1 MKKVLILMF
10 LCIIVVAALCS
21 CGTIKGLHTCV
32 GYEMVALEPTCGE
45 DGEMFLVCETCF
57 DVLDRYPIPATG
69 EHTFG
74 EKIYEEGDYKRCEPR
89 NYTQHCTICGQKK
102 TGFGAPNDHSY
113 EKTETVNPTCTDEG
127 YTVYTCKDCGFSK
140 KQSLAKIPHQYSE
153 EYQYD
158 ETHHWV
164 SCQTCGEPGE
174 KQLHTEGDNECCDTC
189 GAKLE
194 FTPGLTYTL
203 SDDGTYA
210 ILVRYYGESKTV
222 RIAEEYKG
230 VPVTHIGNHA
240 FSREAHRVILTK
252 NITHIGENAFYVSNV
267 KTIENMDNVVY
278 VGKGAFKSCYSLA
291 LTELPKKLEYIGE
304 DAFASCVS
312 LQISYIPDSV
322 TYIGN
327 DAFSSCNSITDLTIG
342 SGVES
347 ILEYTFENCLNL
359 GKVVIG
365 ESVVTV
371 SAHAFKSSGIKE
383 IIFSDATEVI
393 GEMAFLN
400 CRNLESVHF
409 GSSIKTIGYKAFSSC
424 EKLINITLS
433 PENENYCLQDGALY
447 TKNLDT
453 FVLYPSASKREKFV
467 IADGTVTIAA
477 GAFSNVSLSEVVI
490 PDSTRTIGEDAF
502 IYCKNLTSVTM
513 GKNVTDIGRGA
524 FASCYALT
532 DITLT
537 NGLTTIGSGAFSH
550 TAITSITIP
559 GTVHTISMNAF
570 WHCPSL
576 TSVTLCEGIVVIDVE
591 AFAWAPIKEI
601 VIPDSVEIIER
612 RAFESCNELTAIVI
626 GKGVKTI
633 ETSAFNGC
641 YNSDKYYRGSEEDW
655 NNITISNRDFD
666 TLDTSRL
673 YFYSETK
680 PAGEG
685 KFWHYDEDGKPVK
698 W

>member
-1 MKKVLILMF
+1 M
-10 LCIIVVAALCS
+10 VAALSS
-21 CGTIKGLHTCV
+21 CDTIYGLHTCT
-32 GYEMVALEPTCGE
+32 GEELVALEPSCGE
-45 DGEMFLVCETCF
+45 EGEKFIVCTTCYH
-57 DVLDRYPIPATG
+57 VMDRTIIPATG
-69 EHTFG
+69 EHSYG
-74 EKIYEEGDYKRCEPR
+74 EKVYVEGDFKDCEPR
-89 NYTQHCTICGQKK
+89 DYAQYCTICGHKK
-102 TGFGAPNDHSY
+102 ISFGAPKSHNY
-113 EKTETVNPTCTDEG
+113 ERTEIVHPTCTDEG
-127 YTVYTCKDCGFSK
+127 YTVHTCRDCGYK
-140 KQSLAKIPHQYSE
+140 KTNTLEKTAHQYGE

-164 SCQTCGEPGE
+164 SCQTCGEPGK
-174 KQLHTEGDNECCDTC
+174 KQLHTEGDNESCGTC

-194 FTPGLTYTL
+194 STPGLSYTL

-210 ILVRYYGESKTV
+210 ILVSYFGESKTV

-230 VPVTHIGNHA
+230 VPVTHIGDYA
-240 FSREAHRVILTK
+240 FSSNANRVILTK
-252 NITHIGENAFYVSNV
+252 NITHIGRSAFYVSNV

-278 VGKGAFKSCYSLA
+278 IGNGAFRTCYSLA
-291 LTELPKKLEYIGE
+291 LTELPKNLEYIGE
-304 DAFASCVS
+304 DAFTNCSS

-322 TYIGN
+322 TYIGSG
-327 DAFSSCNSITDLTIG
+327 AFSSCNSITDLTIG

-347 ILEYTFENCLNL
+347 ILEYTFENCHKL

-371 SAHAFKSSGIKE
+371 SAHAFESSYIKE
-383 IIFSDATEVI
+383 IVFSDATEVI
-393 GEMAFLN
+393 GDMAFLN
-400 CRNLESVHF
+400 CRNLESVHL

-477 GAFSNVSLSEVVI
+477 GAFSAGATSNGSLSEVVI
-490 PDSTRTIGEDAF
+490 PDSTRTIGEEAF

-532 DITLT
+532 DITLP
-537 NGLTTIGSGAFSH
+537 NGLTTIGQGAFSH

-612 RAFESCNELTAIVI
+612 RAFESCKELTAIVI

-655 NNITISNRDFD
+655 NNITISNRDFT

-685 KFWHYDEDGKPVK
+685 KFWHYDKDGKPVK

>member
-1 MKKVLILMF
+1 MKKILISIFICL
-10 LCIIVVAALCS
+10 IALLALSS
-21 CGTIKGLHTCV
+21 CQYIWGLHTCE
-32 GYEMVALEPTCGE
+32 GEELVALEPTCGE
-45 DGEMFLVCETCF
+45 DGEIFIVCNTCF
-57 DVLDRYPIPATG
+57 NVMERYSVPATG
-69 EHTFG
+69 EHSYG
-74 EKIYEEGDYKRCEPR
+74 EKIYVEGDFKDCEPR
-89 NYTQHCTICGQKK
+89 DYAQYCTVCGHKK
-102 TGFGAPNDHSY
+102 ISFGAPKSHNY
-113 EKTETVNPTCTDEG
+113 ERTEIVHPTCTDKG
-127 YTVYTCKDCGFSK
+127 YEIRTCRDCGAK
-140 KQSLAKIPHQYSE
+140 KTNILETVAHQYSE
-153 EYQYD
+153 EYQFDDTY
-158 ETHHWV
+158 HWNA
-164 SCQTCGEPGE
+164 CTMCGEPGN
-174 KQLHTEGDNECCDTC
+174 KVKHFEGDNESCATC
-189 GAKLE
+189 GMHLE
-194 FTPGLTYTL
+194 FTPGLTYRL

-210 ILVRYYGESKTV
+210 ILIRYFGESKTV
-222 RIAEEYKG
+222 RIAEEYMG
-230 VPVTHIGNHA
+230 VPVTHIGDHS
-240 FSREAHRVILTK
+240 FSSIAHKVILTD
-252 NITHIGENAFYVSNV
+252 NITHIGEMAFYTADVHV
-267 KTIENMDNVVY
+267 IENMDNVVY
-278 VGKGAFKSCYSLA
+278 IGKNAFRTCYSLT
-291 LTELPKKLEYIGE
+291 LTELPSKLEYIGE
-304 DAFASCVS
+304 EAFASCMN
-312 LQISYIPDSV
+312 LKITYIPDSV
-322 TYIGN
+322 TYIGGG
-327 DAFSSCNSITDLTIG
+327 AFSSCNSITDLTIG
-342 SGVES
+342 SGVEC
-347 ILEYTFENCLNL
+347 IPEYAFDSCLNL
-359 GKVVIG
+359 GKVVMG

-371 SAHAFKSSGIKE
+371 SEHAFEMSGIKE

-393 GEMAFLN
+393 GDMAFLN

-409 GSSIKTIGYKAFSSC
+409 GSSIKTIGYKAFSIC

-453 FVLYPSASKREKFV
+453 FVLYPSASQREKFV

-477 GAFSNVSLSEVVI
+477 GAFSNASLSEVVI
-490 PDSTRTIGEDAF
+490 PDSTKTIGEEAF
-502 IYCKNLTSVTM
+502 IYCKNLTTVTM

-524 FASCYALT
+524 FSSCYALT
-532 DITLT
+532 DITLPS
-537 NGLTTIGSGAFSH
+537 GLTTIGSSAFSH

-559 GTVHTISMNAF
+559 GTVHTISTNAF

-633 ETSAFNGC
+633 ETSAFNYC

-655 NNITISNRDFD
+655 NNITISNRDFT

-680 PAGEG
+680 PEGEG

>member
-1 MKKVLILMF
+1 M
-10 LCIIVVAALCS
+10 AALCS
-21 CGTIKGLHTCV
+21 CGTIKGLHTCE

-45 DGEMFLVCETCF
+45 EGEMFLVCETCL

-74 EKIYEEGDYKRCEPR
+74 EKIYEDGDYKRCEPR

-102 TGFGAPNDHSY
+102 TGFGAPNAHSY

-140 KQSLAKIPHQYSE
+140 KQSLAKTPHQYSE

-174 KQLHTEGDNECCDTC
+174 KQLHTEGDNESCSNC
-189 GAKLE
+189 GARME
-194 FTPGLTYTL
+194 FTPGLTYEL

-210 ILVRYYGESKTV
+210 ILVGYHGESKTV

-252 NITHIGENAFYVSNV
+252 NITHIGVNAFYGANV
-267 KTIENMDNVVY
+267 QTIENMDNVVY
-278 VGKGAFKSCYSLA
+278 IGKGAFRTCYSLA
-291 LTELPKKLEYIGE
+291 LTELPKNLEYIGE
-304 DAFASCVS
+304 DAFTNCLN

-322 TYIGN
+322 TYIGSG
-327 DAFSSCNSITDLTIG
+327 AFSSCNSITDLTIG
-342 SGVES
+342 SGVEC
-347 ILEYTFENCLNL
+347 IPEYAFENCQRL

-383 IIFSDATEVI
+383 IVFSDATEVI
-393 GEMAFLN
+393 GEMAFGS
-400 CRNLESVHF
+400 CDMLESIYL
-409 GSSIKTIGYKAFSSC
+409 GNGIKVIRDRAFFSC
-424 EKLINITLS
+424 DKLKNITLS
-433 PENENYCLQDGALY
+433 PENENYCLQNGVLY
-447 TKNLDT
+447 TKNMDT
-453 FVLYPSASKREKFV
+453 LVLYPAADEREEFV
-467 IADGTVTIAA
+467 IADGVLTIAN
-477 GAFSNVSLSEVVI
+477 GAFSTAKLSKVVI
-490 PDSTRTIGEDAF
+490 ADSVKTISTYAF
-502 IYCKNLTSVTM
+502 IHCHNLTSVTM
-513 GKNVTDIGRGA
+513 GKNVTDIGEGA
-524 FASCYALT
+524 FSSCYALT
-532 DITLT
+532 DITLP
-537 NGLTTIGSGAFSH
+537 NGLTTIGSIAFYS

-559 GTVHTISMNAF
+559 GSVHTIGSDAF
-570 WHCPSL
+570 WNCQSL
-576 TSVTLCEGIVVIDVE
+576 TSVTLCEGISVIGVE
-591 AFAWAPIKEI
+591 AFAWTPIKEI
-601 VIPDSVEIIER
+601 VIPDSVEMIER
-612 RAFESCNELTAIVI
+612 RAFSACHELTTIII

-655 NNITISNRDFD
+655 NKITIQNRDFD

-680 PAGEG
+680 PEGEG
-685 KFWHYDEDGKPVK
+685 RFWHYDESGKPVK

>member
-1 MKKVLILMF
+1 MKKLIFSIFICL
-10 LCIIVVAALCS
+10 IALLALSS
-21 CGTIKGLHTCV
+21 CDTIYGLHTCS
-32 GYEMVALEPTCGE
+32 GEELVALEPTCGE
-45 DGEMFLVCETCF
+45 EGEKFIVCSTCYH
-57 DVLDRYPIPATG
+57 VMDRTIIPATG
-69 EHTFG
+69 DHIFG
-74 EKIYEEGDYKRCEPR
+74 EKVYDEGDYKKCEPR
-89 NYTQHCTICGQKK
+89 NYTQHCTVCGQIR
-102 TGFGAPNDHSY
+102 TGYGAPSSHSY

-127 YTVYTCKDCGFSK
+127 YTVYTCKDCGYK
-140 KQSLAKIPHQYSE
+140 KTNTLEKTAHQYGE

-164 SCQTCGEPGE
+164 SCQTCGELGE
-174 KQLHTEGDNECCDTC
+174 KQLHTEGDNESCGTC

-194 FTPGLTYTL
+194 STPGLTYAL

-210 ILVRYYGESKTV
+210 ILVGYRGESKTV

-230 VPVTHIGNHA
+230 VPVTHIGDHA
-240 FSREAHRVILTK
+240 FSSTAHKVILTD
-252 NITHIGENAFYVSNV
+252 NITHIGEMAFYTADVHV
-267 KTIENMDNVVY
+267 IENMDNVVY
-278 VGKGAFKSCYSLA
+278 IGKNAFRTCYSLK
-291 LTELPKKLEYIGE
+291 LTELPEKLEYIGE
-304 DAFASCVS
+304 EAFTSCIS

-322 TYIGN
+322 TYIGSG
-327 DAFSSCNSITDLTIG
+327 AFFSCNSIEDITIG
-342 SGVES
+342 SGVEC
-347 ILEYTFENCLNL
+347 IPEYAFGSCLNL
-359 GKVVIG
+359 GKVVMG

-371 SAHAFKSSGIKE
+371 SEHAFEMSGIKE

-393 GEMAFLN
+393 GDMAFLN
-400 CRNLESVHF
+400 CRNLESVHL

-433 PENENYCLQDGALY
+433 PENEYYCLQDGALY

-453 FVLYPSASKREKFV
+453 FVLYPSASKHEKFV

-477 GAFSNVSLSEVVI
+477 GAFSNGSLSEVVI
-490 PDSTRTIGEDAF
+490 PDSTKTIGEDAF
-502 IYCKNLTSVTM
+502 IYCKNLTTVTM

-524 FASCYALT
+524 FSSCYALT
-532 DITLT
+532 DITLP
-537 NGLTTIGSGAFSH
+537 NGLTTIGSSAFFH

-559 GTVHTISMNAF
+559 GTVHTIDSDAF
-570 WHCPSL
+570 WNCQSL
-576 TSVTLCEGIVVIDVE
+576 TSVTLCEGISVIGVE
-591 AFAWAPIKEI
+591 AFAWTSIKEI
-601 VIPDSVEIIER
+601 VIPDSVEMIER
-612 RAFESCNELTAIVI
+612 RAFSGCDKLTTIII

-655 NNITISNRDFD
+655 NNITIQNRDF
-666 TLDTSRL
+666 TTMDTSRL

-685 KFWHYDEDGKPVK
+685 KFWHYDESGKPVK